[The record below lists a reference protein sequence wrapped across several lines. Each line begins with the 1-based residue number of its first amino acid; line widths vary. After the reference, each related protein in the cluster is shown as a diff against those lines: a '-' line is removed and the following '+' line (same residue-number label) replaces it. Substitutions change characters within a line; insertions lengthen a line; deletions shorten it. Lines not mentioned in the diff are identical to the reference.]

1 MDFYKLI
8 TEIENAGFGWLIRTD
23 RGGQYF
29 THVHLYRDDPVTGR
43 DFEISCKVWGP
54 LYQSLERAFE
64 QAKLAKNGG
73 KTDTSEIYAANT
85 PESSHEN
92 KRV

>member
-1 MDFYKLI
+1 MEFYKLI
-8 TEIENAGFGWLIRTD
+8 SEIENAGFGWLIRTD
-23 RGGQYF
+23 RDEQYYF
-29 THVHLYRDDPVTGR
+29 AHVHLCRYDPVTGM

-85 PESSHEN
+85 PEG
-92 KRV
+92 